1 MRLAARP
8 RSSVR
13 ERENN
18 VDIMGAHSSHS
29 HTRGIFLT
37 SISVGVGGNRKGMR
51 GITRTTLG
59 AKLLIKNIH
68 KQQCV
73 HLGQSGGSGGSD
85 DFYRY
90 QSTARRKTGKLC
102 FGGAIYICSRQKN
115 GCLLHQ
121 IENLTENY
129 YFLAELNAW
138 YFHNQEILDAV

>member
-1 MRLAARP
+1 MRLAAQFC
-8 RSSVR
+8 

-90 QSTARRKTGKLC
+90 QSSARRKTGKIV
-102 FGGAIYICSRQKN
+102 FGGAIYIC
-115 GCLLHQ
+115 
-121 IENLTENY
+121 
-129 YFLAELNAW
+129 
-138 YFHNQEILDAV
+138 AVD